1 VRSMCLSVCL
11 LVTFMSCAKTA
22 EPIEMPFASIDSLGP
37 RNHVFHG
44 SRGNL
49 AGVRPTEKQ
58 LETVLP
64 HFSQQKINNGDSGT
78 AAAGCNTPD

>member
-1 VRSMCLSVCL
+1 MRSMCLSVCL

-44 SRGNL
+44 SRSHVKGQFGGSS
-49 AGVRPTEKQ
+49 AHGKAT
-58 LETVLP
+58 
-64 HFSQQKINNGDSGT
+64 GDS
-78 AAAGCNTPD
+78 AAAFFAAKNQ